1 MPPPQCSLPEFGGRP
16 FDRHKFAFVIP
27 ASFGRQ
33 LGSGLAEKD
42 RSRRN
47 ADRHG
52 QKVQQG
58 KADQSQADQ
67 SKPGAR
73 RKVATDEAQL
83 GPKGQPPPFEWRI
96 EKIQAGQSSAQR
108 QSAQKSQ
115 HRTGARNEVEQE
127 HGQPDGQR
135 KQQF

>member
-1 MPPPQCSLPEFGGRP
+1 MRTASYFAFGTAILPSARNNVEAVKVIQSRVMPPPQCSLPEFGGRP

-96 EKIQAGQSSAQR
+96 EKNPGR
-108 QSAQKSQ
+108 P
-115 HRTGARNEVEQE
+115 E
-127 HGQPDGQR
+127 
-135 KQQF
+135 